1 MSDNNLM
8 NRRELIQRVAML
20 MGGAISAPA
29 VLGVLNGCSPKP
41 NGASWTPQFLSKEEG
56 AVVDDVAELI
66 IPRTDTPGALDVKV
80 PEFIDLMLTEWATD
94 EEREKFLTGLDQID
108 TRSIAYAAS
117 QPDASAATPPQRFGE
132 LTGAQKAGLVNEF
145 DTVRGDNS
153 AIGVTFGRLKAL
165 TVYGYF
171 TSKVVQ
177 EQILKEPMFF
187 EGYKGNVPFTPAV

>member
-1 MSDNNLM
+1 MH
-8 NRRELIQRVAML
+8 RRELVAAL
-20 MGGAISAPA
+20 GAALAVPFLPRSAQAAIDIGERLAGQTDVPFRT
-29 VLGVLNGCSPKP
+29 LNPKQQ
-41 NGASWTPQFLSKEEG
+41 AIVSQI
-56 AVVDDVAELI
+56 ADLI
-66 IPRTDTPGALDVKV
+66 IPRTDTPGAVDVKV

-94 EEREKFLTGLDQID
+94 EERQKFLAGLDQVD
-108 TRSIAYAAS
+108 ARSIAYAAEK
-117 QPDASAATPPQRFGE
+117 PDASATTPPQRFAE

-171 TSKVVQ
+171 TSKPVQ

-187 EGYKGNVPFTPAV
+187 DGYKGNVPFTPAV